1 MYIPPNRVKIP
12 GIPPRGARLGGGGS
26 AIISATINP
35 TVEFLI
41 EDLKRIIFIL
51 FFFYIYILFPP
62 FPGPSDF
69 PPVNHPLATP
79 SSCLNR
85 CRVINFMRHRII

>member
-1 MYIPPNRVKIP
+1 MYIPYRVKIP

-51 FFFYIYILFPP
+51 FFFFNIYTFFHRFRVPQTFPLQTTP
-62 FPGPSDF
+62 L
-69 PPVNHPLATP
+69 PPHL
-79 SSCLNR
+79 
-85 CRVINFMRHRII
+85 RVCIGVEL